1 MPADVV
7 RLNITLP
14 REVAESLN
22 LLAEPRKRSLF
33 IAEAIVER
41 IERTRKAKLAKDL
54 EEGYRASRK
63 ESLALS
69 REFEMADLEGW
80 DEY

>member
-54 EEGYRASRK
+54 EEGYQASRK

-69 REFEMADLEGW
+69 REFEMVDLEGW

>member
-54 EEGYRASRK
+54 EEGYRVSRK

-69 REFEMADLEGW
+69 REFEMVDLEGW

>member
-54 EEGYRASRK
+54 EEGYQASRK

>member
-54 EEGYRASRK
+54 EEGYRVSRK